1 MRIAYLISQY
11 PAINHGYLQREI
23 QLLRELGVEIQTAS
37 VSSPDRPADRLSAD
51 EREAV
56 AQTFYI
62 KQQPLPWILVA
73 ILATLITRPWR
84 FLRGLRLAWAMT
96 GARGLLYFVEA
107 VVLGRW
113 MRGSRLTH
121 VHASFA
127 GHVAQIACEI
137 FPLQA
142 SLAVYGY
149 GELSGS
155 QARFARLCGSM
166 RFVRCISRHSR
177 STVMLACPPDFWDRI
192 VCAPLGVDVAAFSP
206 APFREHP
213 DPFTLTYV
221 GRLAP
226 EKGQAMLLRA
236 VAQLHRE
243 GVAVRLCLVGDGP
256 DRTALEQQAA
266 RLSLNDAV
274 IFEGHV
280 DEERLAACYGE
291 SDAFVLTSLFEGIPI
306 VLMEAMAQQIP
317 CIAPRITGIPELIA
331 DGVSGLLFHPA
342 DDDDLLR
349 ALRRVIEDPAL
360 RRSLAQAGRR
370 AVEAGYDMR
379 RNTAEFAKILRARVA
394 HGYP

>member
-11 PAINHGYLQREI
+11 PAINHGYLLREI
-23 QLLRELGVEIQTAS
+23 QLLRESGVEALTAS
-37 VSSPDRPADRLSAD
+37 VSPPDRPDDRLSPE

-62 KQQPLPWILVA
+62 KRQPLLWILVA
-73 ILATLITRPWR
+73 ILATLLTRPWR
-84 FLRGLRLAWAMT
+84 FLRGLRVAWAMS
-96 GARGLLYFVEA
+96 GARGLLYFAEA

-113 MRGSRLTH
+113 MLRARLTH

-127 GHVAQIACEI
+127 GHVAQLVCEV
-137 FPLQA
+137 FPLHA

-155 QARFARLCGSM
+155 QERFARLCGSM
-166 RFVRCISRHSR
+166 QFIRCISRHSR
-177 STVMLACPPDFWDRI
+177 SMVMLACPPDFWERI
-192 VCAPLGVDVAAFSP
+192 VCAPLGVDVAAFSA
-206 APFREHP
+206 APFRERP
-213 DPFTLTYV
+213 DRFTLTYV

-243 GVAVRLCLVGDGP
+243 GVTVRLCLVGDGP
-256 DRTALEQQAA
+256 DRAALEQQAA
-266 RLSLNDAV
+266 SLGLRDAV
-274 IFEGHV
+274 LFEGHV
-280 DEERLAACYGE
+280 DAERLNACYRE

-342 DDDDLLR
+342 DDEDLLR
-349 ALRRVIEDPAL
+349 ALRHLIEDPVL
-360 RRSLAQAGRR
+360 RRSLAQAGRH
-370 AVEAGYDMR
+370 AIEESYDMR
-379 RNTAEFAKILRARVA
+379 RNTAEFARILRARL
-394 HGYP
+394 PQ